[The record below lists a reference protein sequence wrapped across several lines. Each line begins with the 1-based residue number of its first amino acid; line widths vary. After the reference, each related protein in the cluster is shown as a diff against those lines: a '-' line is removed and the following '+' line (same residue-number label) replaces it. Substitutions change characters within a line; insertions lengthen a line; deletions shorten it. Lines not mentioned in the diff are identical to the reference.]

1 MTMLKKYSGDVKL
14 QPCPHCEGRG
24 YCPDMR
30 YDHSMG
36 GKAYF
41 HSWKYCTHCRGTGV
55 NIEHLLFTVLQLPV
69 KGTPPRPEG
78 DDR

>member
-14 QPCPHCEGRG
+14 QPRG
-24 YCPDMR
+24 YRPDMR
-30 YDHSMG
+30 HHHCIA
-36 GKAYF
+36 GKTYF
-41 HSWKYCTHCRGTGV
+41 HSWKRCTHCRCTGV

-78 DDR
+78 DGL